1 MDNLTDLVREWFNAD
16 HIRVCDG
23 TIQVYW
29 HRDSRGIWVPADGG
43 PMCGDFAKR
52 RVSRLVER
60 IEENRDM
67 LPMEIMDHPIVSGE
81 MSPDGKFTPSNG
93 E

>member
-1 MDNLTDLVREWFNAD
+1 MNNLTDLVREWFNAD
-16 HIRVCDG
+16 HIRVHNG

-29 HRDSRGIWVPADGG
+29 HRDSRGPWVPADGG
-43 PMCGDFAKR
+43 PMCGDVAKR
-52 RVSRLVER
+52 RVSRIAQR
-60 IEENRDM
+60 IDENRDM
-67 LPMEIMDHPIVSGE
+67 LPMEIMDYPIVSGE